1 MEHRLKSVPP
11 ASHLEQ
17 ALKSVPPVANNL
29 SAGGTGF
36 SLWALRWLVFAAV
49 AGLLAF
55 QLFIPPIVGLS
66 DQGDFGRMI
75 GRFGYGPADKS
86 TPLSAGFVQPKYV
99 RDPSTRIPILEQAGP
114 EYLFIG
120 TAIGLS
126 KLLSKGVLDI
136 RVVGF
141 VHAVA
146 FLAAFGWLLR
156 VTGPITW
163 IVASIALTDVGY
175 VAYWNSFY
183 TEPATCI
190 FFLLL
195 AAESIGMC
203 NGRQISA
210 SQLARWSLWASMLVW
225 AKSSNYPLAAVLA
238 PFALYL
244 GWRAKNTRVA
254 GTVGAVAIAAFA
266 ILTMQTR
273 PQPMQRA
280 TTYNSIFMAILP
292 ESPTP
297 AADLQELGLDPNL
310 ASFSGTGAWTPRTA
324 FPALYDRVLVRNVTG
339 ATVARFY
346 LQHPTRIWRRAKALL
361 PVAFSLRPEWCG
373 NFEQSAGRPEGAKT
387 TSVTLWSQFH
397 EQLLA
402 PAGRVILIALAALP
416 LIAFRRGLPF
426 KFFGALAACTLI
438 AFLTAACGDAWDNA
452 KHMFLFNLLLDACL
466 ILGVSK
472 LRQSFRQRKSESA

>member
-1 MEHRLKSVPP
+1 MWISV
-11 ASHLEQ
+11 ARW
-17 ALKSVPPVANNL
+17 VVL
-29 SAGGTGF
+29 SA
-36 SLWALRWLVFAAV
+36 V
-49 AGLLAF
+49 AIILAF
-55 QLFIPPIVGLS
+55 QLFIPPIIGLS

-86 TPLSAGFVQPKYV
+86 MPLSAGFVQPKYV

-114 EYLFIG
+114 EYLFVG
-120 TAIGLS
+120 TAVALNKLIS
-126 KLLSKGVLDI
+126 KDGSLDI

-141 VHAVA
+141 VHAIA
-146 FLAAFGWLLR
+146 FLAAFTWLLR
-156 VTGPITW
+156 VTGPITC
-163 IVASIALTDVGY
+163 IVAAIALTDVGY

-190 FFLLL
+190 FLLLL

-203 NGRQISA
+203 NGRQISW

-254 GTVGAVAIAAFA
+254 GTAGALAIAAFA

-297 AADLQELGLDPNL
+297 AADLQDLGLDPKL
-310 ASFSGTGAWTPRTA
+310 VSFSGTGAWTPRTA
-324 FPALYDRVLVRNVTG
+324 FPVLYDHVLVQNVTG

-387 TSVTLWSQFH
+387 TSFTLWNHFH
-397 EQLLA
+397 ERLLT
-402 PAGRVILIALAALP
+402 PAGRVILIALAVLP
-416 LIAFRRGLPF
+416 LIAFRRGLHF

-438 AFLTAACGDAWDNA
+438 AFLTAACGDAWDNV
-452 KHMFLFNLLLDACL
+452 KHMYLFNLLLDATL
-466 ILGVSK
+466 I
-472 LRQSFRQRKSESA
+472 SALALLPRRSART